1 MLPVRMI
8 PCLDINHGRVVK
20 GVQFQSLRDAGDP
33 VERADAYN
41 RDGADEI
48 SVLDVGATVESRDT
62 LLTVIRELARRVF
75 VPLSAGGGVRSA
87 ADMRAMLEAGADKVS
102 LCSAAL
108 DKPELLTRCAAR
120 FGNQCVVISIDAKR
134 TDRGWEAMAAGGN
147 RKTGRNAVSWA
158 REAVER
164 GAGEILLNAI
174 DRDGTQNGYD
184 LELIH
189 AISSVVNVPVIA
201 SGGAGN
207 ADHMAEAV
215 GAGASAVLLASVLH
229 DGISTI
235 SRLKTDLQKRG
246 VRVRC

>member
-20 GVQFQSLRDAGDP
+20 GVQFKSLRDAGDP
-33 VERADAYN
+33 VERADTYN

-48 SVLDVGATVESRDT
+48 SVLDVGATVESRNT

-87 ADMRAMLEAGADKVS
+87 EDMRAMLEAGADKVS
-102 LCSAAL
+102 VCSAAL
-108 DKPELLTRCAAR
+108 DKPELLTSCAAR
-120 FGNQCVVISIDAKR
+120 FGNQCVVISIDALR
-134 TDRGWEAMAAGGN
+134 TDRSWQAMAAGGS
-147 RKTGRNAVSWA
+147 RETGRNAVSWA

-189 AISSVVNVPVIA
+189 AVSSVVNVPVIA

-229 DGISTI
+229 DGLSTI
-235 SRLKTDLQKRG
+235 NRLKTDLQKRG